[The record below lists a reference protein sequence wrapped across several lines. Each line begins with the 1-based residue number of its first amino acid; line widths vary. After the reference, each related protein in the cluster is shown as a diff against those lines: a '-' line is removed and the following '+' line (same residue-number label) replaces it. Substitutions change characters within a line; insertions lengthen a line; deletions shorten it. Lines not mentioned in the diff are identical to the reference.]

1 MKPFTIL
8 LFFVIICHVKEGD
21 QMNLTKNEIEIIKL
35 LTSSNNY
42 ISSYDIATATGI
54 NRRIV
59 RDEMLNVKNKLK
71 TLGYELISK
80 PSNGYLILHQ
90 SSESLKLLTKTIQD
104 VESKREYAL
113 PTLPWERRNYIV
125 KRLIDQ
131 NDYLKIDTIADELLI
146 SRSTVCNDI
155 KGAKENISKY
165 NLSFKQKP
173 NYGICIIGEEV
184 DKRKPLCDYIF
195 ANLTESEM
203 HYDYLTNFIYQKDSL
218 EYGII
223 KILKDYDIEITD
235 IALCDFLL
243 SLSINVSRIITG
255 QVLKTSPDLTPIIG
269 RIELRAAREI
279 AEYIET
285 RTNIHFNE
293 YEINQVAIQLICK
306 RSTKGLTP
314 KQDENKAYLINKI
327 YDEIYKRTLIE
338 FDKDNER
345 YTRIFSSY
353 IDTYFLCAHF
363 NEKIRNPLYNTLKD
377 SYPLAYELAVITLNI
392 LEKYK
397 KACSYDSSAAM
408 FTALFNVMINQIT
421 KPKMKVILLNGI
433 SGSSSMLNSQLILKR
448 FENQIDIACTI
459 EYYKLF
465 DLNLK
470 DYDFIIS
477 TIPIHTELEIPHIN
491 ISQIINDEDLDTIQN
506 YISYIFDEFHPE
518 HYFHP
523 KLYKDHVK
531 VKTYKTIVNE
541 FYKLLKNQYPN
552 INESFKNNLLVKN
565 QITITTFKNNV
576 ALVKLS
582 KPLNKHS
589 ILSVIVL
596 DQPVVI
602 NNTNIQLCILL
613 SCQDNDIY
621 IYNSLSHAFGNISSS
636 NELDE
641 FFNKPSYTSFL
652 QLLKDKR

>member
-1 MKPFTIL
+1 
-8 LFFVIICHVKEGD
+8 
-21 QMNLTKNEIEIIKL
+21 MNLTKNEIEIIKL
-35 LTSSNNY
+35 LISSNNY

-59 RDEMLNVKNKLK
+59 RDEMLSVKSKLK
-71 TLGYELISK
+71 TLGCELISK

-90 SSESLKLLTKTIQD
+90 SSDSLKLLNKTIQE
-104 VESKREYAL
+104 VERKREYSL

-125 KRLIDQ
+125 KRLIDE
-131 NDYLKIDTIADELLI
+131 NDYMKIDTLADELLI

-173 NYGICIIGEEV
+173 NYGICIVGDEV

-223 KILKDYDIEITD
+223 RILRNYDIEITD

-243 SLSINVSRIITG
+243 SLSINISRIIVN
-255 QVLKTSPDLTPIIG
+255 QVLTSSPDLTPITG
-269 RIELRAAREI
+269 RVELQVAKDI

-285 RTNIHFNE
+285 RTSIHFNE
-293 YEINQVAIQLICK
+293 YEINQIAIQLICK
-306 RSTKGLTP
+306 RSTRGLIP
-314 KQDENKAYLINKI
+314 RHDEKKSKIIQEIRDAI
-327 YDEIYKRTLIE
+327 YDKTYIKI
-338 FDKDNER
+338 DISNER
-345 YTRIFSSY
+345 FMRILSSY
-353 IDTYFLCAHF
+353 VDTYFLCAHF
-363 NEKIRNPLYNTLKD
+363 NEKIRNPLYDTLKNT
-377 SYPLAYELAVITLNI
+377 YPLAYELAVISLNI

-397 KACSYDSSAAM
+397 KAYSYNSSAAM
-408 FTALFNVMINQIT
+408 FTALFNVMINEVT
-421 KPKMKVILLNGI
+421 KPKIKVILLNGI

-448 FENQIDIACTI
+448 FENQLDIACTI

-477 TIPIHTELEIPHIN
+477 TIPIHAELDIPHIN
-491 ISQIINDEDLDTIQN
+491 ISKLINDEDLDTIQN
-506 YISYIFDEFHPE
+506 YISYIFDEFRPE
-518 HYFHP
+518 YHFHP

-531 VKTYKTIVNE
+531 AKTYKSVVNE
-541 FYKLLKNQYPN
+541 FYKLLKHQYPS
-552 INESFKNNLLVKN
+552 INESFKNSLLIKN
-565 QITITTFKNNV
+565 QITITTYKNNI
-576 ALVKLS
+576 ALIKLS
-582 KPLNKHS
+582 KPINKHN

-596 DQPVVI
+596 DEPI
-602 NNTNIQLCILL
+602 IFNNTPTQLCILL
-613 SCQDNDIY
+613 STQDNDNY
-621 IYNSLSHAFGNISSS
+621 VYNSLSYVLNHISSS
-636 NELDE
+636 YE
-641 FFNKPSYTSFL
+641 FDSFFKKPSYISFL
-652 QLLKDKR
+652 QLLTKKHREKE